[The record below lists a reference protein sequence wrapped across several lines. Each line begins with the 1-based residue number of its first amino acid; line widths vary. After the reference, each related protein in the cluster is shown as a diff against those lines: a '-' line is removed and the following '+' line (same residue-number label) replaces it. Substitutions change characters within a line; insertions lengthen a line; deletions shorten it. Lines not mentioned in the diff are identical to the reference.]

1 MAYITRE
8 KMTKIV
14 LGLLLGLVIGAACR
28 FFDIPVPSP
37 PKLVG
42 ALLVVAM
49 TVGYSVTDRYF
60 ARDAATTAH
69 LCGGP
74 TGETVAKNNL
84 RGASADV
91 ADVRP

>member
-1 MAYITRE
+1 
-8 KMTKIV
+8 MTKIV
-14 LGLLLGLVIGAACR
+14 IGLLLGLLIGAACR

-60 ARDAATTAH
+60 AKAQATTTH

-74 TGETVAKNNL
+74 TGETVAKTGVKEERAYAANSL
-84 RGASADV
+84 R
-91 ADVRP
+91 